1 MVKQLARIMMISLF
15 LAGLVGGC
23 GRYRVMSDVDGA
35 PPDTLSWPDALI
47 PPDAGLLDATPPDSK
62 KAPDLGQDGAPSAF
76 TITTTSPL
84 TEATEGFAYKQQ
96 FAASGGTPPLGWL
109 IKKGKIPAGLV
120 LQSSGLLTG
129 TPTQLGD
136 FSFTLKAVDDAT
148 PPNVDQKAFT
158 LKVKVAPLQI
168 TGGTVYNLLVI
179 KVVVLPVVT
188 IISGVKIPYNTQL
201 QAKGGLKPY
210 TWTQQKLPGLL
221 RSLVP
226 NSGIPTGLTLD
237 KTGKLSGTVTTT
249 KDVIT
254 VPGLPLKGFLFAARV
269 ADSQKKADTADGVF
283 LLPAI
288 P

>member
-1 MVKQLARIMMISLF
+1 MMNIMV
-15 LAGLVGGC
+15 AGLICGC
-23 GRYRVMSDVDGA
+23 GRYRVLSEVDGA
-35 PPDTLSWPDALI
+35 PPIPQTDTIASPDASVV
-47 PPDAGLLDATPPDSK
+47 LDALPPDSK
-62 KAPDLGQDGAPSAF
+62 VLDLGADGVPSGF
-76 TITTTSPL
+76 KISTTSPL
-84 TEATEGFAYKQQ
+84 TASTEGMAYKQQ
-96 FAASGGTPPLGWL
+96 FAASGGTAPLGWL
-109 IKKGKIPAGLV
+109 VKKGKIPAGLI
-120 LQSSGLLTG
+120 LQSGGLLTG

-136 FSFTLKAVDDAT
+136 FSFTIKAVDDAV
-148 PPNVDQKAFT
+148 PANLAQKAFT
-158 LKVKVAPLQI
+158 LKVQVAPLRI
-168 TGGTVYNLLVI
+168 TGGTVYNLLII
-179 KVVVLPVVT
+179 KVIVLPMIT
-188 IISGVKIPYNTQL
+188 IIKGVKIPYNTTL